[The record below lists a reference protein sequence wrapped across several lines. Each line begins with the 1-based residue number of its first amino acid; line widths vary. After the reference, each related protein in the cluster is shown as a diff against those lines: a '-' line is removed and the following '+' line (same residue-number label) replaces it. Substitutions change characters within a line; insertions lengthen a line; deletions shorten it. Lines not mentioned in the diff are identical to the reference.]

1 MHVVHWSTRL
11 IFIAIISLWA
21 DLLLPYKVGT
31 ALALMAMPLAAIG
44 FGVFMEVRNRRP
56 KDESRPFHEFR
67 LKMENDLALALAL
80 IGLLLC
86 GFIGVIINYS
96 LGIVGYPFMAFT
108 VSVFGV
114 GILLSQVANHA
125 HTK

>member
-11 IFIAIISLWA
+11 IFIAIIRLWVV
-21 DLLLPYKVGT
+21 LLLPYKVGT

-67 LKMENDLALALAL
+67 LKMENDLALAS

-86 GFIGVIINYS
+86 GFIGVIINFS

-114 GILLSQVANHA
+114 GILLSQVVNHA